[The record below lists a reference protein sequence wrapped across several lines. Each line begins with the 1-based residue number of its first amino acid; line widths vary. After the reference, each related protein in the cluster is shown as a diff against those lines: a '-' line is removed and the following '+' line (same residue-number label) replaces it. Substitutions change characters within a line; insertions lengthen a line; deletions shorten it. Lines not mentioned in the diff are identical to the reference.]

1 MVGLSEISNLNLPL
15 YMTITLLFSYIVW
28 SKFLNKN
35 EFRFNVDGL
44 LEITALFF
52 IFFPLFMGSF
62 IVISFI
68 IVTLLGIHGNL
79 QQLVWESSASSVVL
93 FVIFSLYMFII
104 TFANKKRSGDDL
116 KNIMGFILSIYLIF
130 ILSMATILGGVHI
143 IGPYGYL
150 SKLFI
155 FGLSLLVFFML
166 LSWLLIKT
174 TFKTG
179 IMRTITKKF
188 IKQTVYLIAIVLF
201 LTYVLTPS
209 IKYED
214 SVELEYV
221 VYDSSAYSRE
231 VYLKERV
238 PIKIRNFGTFGLFGS
253 LVKQVPLYYGKYG
266 IDVDNSTP
274 SQNFNIL
281 INKTDSESSLVRGM
295 EAIKKYSGGN
305 DKNFGFIS
313 IDLYNSGGF
322 MLLRFENGSIN
333 QENIDYIILEGYRR
347 QDITEENYSVTDN
360 VKPGVCDEKEC
371 LLKIEVNNTL
381 NLPVSQDMHRV
392 LNLKQYGVNDTKS
405 CEFIWV
411 NPSLEGKSYNC
422 DSNSCDFNIRH
433 KEVGKNEFEIDLFIS
448 NEIVRIQQLKATKP
462 IDINLEYG
470 IKC

>member
-221 VYDSSAYSRE
+221 VYDSSAYSR
-231 VYLKERV
+231 
-238 PIKIRNFGTFGLFGS
+238 
-253 LVKQVPLYYGKYG
+253 
-266 IDVDNSTP
+266 
-274 SQNFNIL
+274 
-281 INKTDSESSLVRGM
+281 
-295 EAIKKYSGGN
+295 
-305 DKNFGFIS
+305 
-313 IDLYNSGGF
+313 
-322 MLLRFENGSIN
+322 
-333 QENIDYIILEGYRR
+333 
-347 QDITEENYSVTDN
+347 
-360 VKPGVCDEKEC
+360 
-371 LLKIEVNNTL
+371 
-381 NLPVSQDMHRV
+381 
-392 LNLKQYGVNDTKS
+392 
-405 CEFIWV
+405 
-411 NPSLEGKSYNC
+411 
-422 DSNSCDFNIRH
+422 
-433 KEVGKNEFEIDLFIS
+433 
-448 NEIVRIQQLKATKP
+448 
-462 IDINLEYG
+462 
-470 IKC
+470 